1 MANKIKKMK
10 LKMNNETFN
19 DIDIG
24 VDAANVDMNINEE
37 NINLQEYIASLE
49 ARLSEFSDTKIEWNK
64 GLDLTE

>member
-10 LKMNNETFN
+10 LKMNNETFS

-24 VDAANVDMNINEE
+24 VDAVNVDMNIKEE
-37 NINLQEYIASLE
+37 NINLQEYITSLE
-49 ARLSEFSDTKIEWNK
+49 ARLNEFSDTKIEWNK